1 MAPLPS
7 NPTKGTVVITI
18 DDRDYTM
25 RLNWHGIAQIRRS
38 YPEGYN
44 LTDPEHLSVIMAVAM
59 AEKHPEMT
67 PDVIMDLSPPLE
79 KAIDAVTDLINFS
92 WWGAKTPPERKE
104 KEEAASE
111 EAENPRKKKAT
122 AA

>member
-1 MAPLPS
+1 MTPLPA
-7 NPTKGTVVITI
+7 NPTKGVTVITI
-18 DDRDYTM
+18 DDQNYTM
-25 RLNWHGIAQIRRS
+25 RLNWHGIAQIRRA

-79 KAIDAVTDLINFS
+79 MAIDAVTDMINFS
-92 WWGAKTPPERKE
+92 WWGSKTPPERKDE
-104 KEEAASE
+104 KEAAPE
-111 EAENPRKKKAT
+111 EAENPRKKRAT

>member
-1 MAPLPS
+1 MTTLPS
-7 NPTKGTVVITI
+7 NPPRGTVFVEI
-18 DDRDYTM
+18 DGKSYQM

-44 LTDPEHLSVIMAVAM
+44 LTDPEHLAVIMAVAM
-59 AEKHPEMT
+59 AHKHPEMT